1 LLRYVLHRLLASLLL
16 LLLVSFMAYVVFV
29 NLADP
34 LLARESSLNA
44 LVAGRL
50 RHVLGLDREILV
62 GYFSWGYHFLRG
74 NWGVSFYNSPVGPD
88 IRDAL
93 ANSLVLGFSALLVSF
108 LVGMT
113 LGLISAIL
121 PYSWIDRLVTM
132 TTFVGLSI
140 PGFLLA
146 LLLQLFFAIT
156 LPRQLH
162 LGGPVFPVAGL
173 MTPGMTGFH
182 PLDRLWHLVLPVVV
196 LSSYFT
202 AAFMRYMRASALE
215 VLQTDYIRTARA
227 KGLHPAR
234 VILWHA
240 LPNAMVPVVT
250 QLALDIGAIASG
262 FIVVERVFE
271 WPGMGT
277 FFIVA
282 LDRRDW
288 PQILPWLMVSAG
300 FIVVVNLLAD
310 IAYVALD
317 PRIRH
322 VTRVAR

>member
-1 LLRYVLHRLLASLLL
+1 LLRYVLRRLVASLLL
-16 LLLVSFMAYVVFV
+16 LLLVSFIAYVVFV

-34 LLARESSLNA
+34 LRARESSLNA

-50 RHVLGLDREILV
+50 RQVLGLDREILL
-62 GYFSWGYHFLRG
+62 GYFSWGIHFLRG

-93 ANSLVLGFSALLVSF
+93 ANSLVLGFSALFVSF
-108 LVGMT
+108 LVGIT
-113 LGLISAIL
+113 LGLLSAVREH
-121 PYSWIDRLVTM
+121 SWIDRLVS
-132 TTFVGLSI
+132 TTIFLGLSV

-146 LLLQLFFAIT
+146 LLLQAFFAIT
-156 LPRQLH
+156 LPRLLH

-173 MTPGMTGFH
+173 MTPGATGLH

-202 AAFMRYMRASALE
+202 AAFMRYMRVSALE
-215 VLQTDYIRTARA
+215 VLQADYIRTALV

-240 LPNAMVPVVT
+240 LPNAIAPVVT
-250 QLALDIGAIASG
+250 QLALDSGAIASG
-262 FIVVERVFE
+262 FIVIERVFE

-282 LDRRDW
+282 LARRDW
-288 PQILPWLMVSAG
+288 PQILPWLVVTAG
-300 FIVVVNLLAD
+300 FIIVVNLLAD
-310 IAYVALD
+310 IGYVAFD
-317 PRIRH
+317 PRIRY
-322 VTRVAR
+322 VPEVAR